1 MYAWFEYPFQ
11 DGPGSLEAE
20 IKENNQT
27 SVNGSKKSNIR
38 AVSAKKNKSVK
49 FNNGDPESSGIV
61 VAANEEVKAAAME
74 VEPNV

>member
-1 MYAWFEYPFQ
+1 MYSWFEYPFQ

-27 SVNGSKKSNIR
+27 SVIGSKKSNIR

-49 FNNGDPESSGIV
+49 FNNGDSESSGIV
-61 VAANEEVKAAAME
+61 AATNEEVKAAAME
-74 VEPNV
+74 VEQYH